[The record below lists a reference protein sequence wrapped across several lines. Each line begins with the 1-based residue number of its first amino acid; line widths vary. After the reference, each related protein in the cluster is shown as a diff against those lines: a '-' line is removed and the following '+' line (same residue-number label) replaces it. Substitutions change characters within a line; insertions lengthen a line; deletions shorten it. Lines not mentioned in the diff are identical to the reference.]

1 MIASGG
7 KPLLLREAVA
17 AIHRAAEDPRV
28 AGLIARVQI
37 PAAAAGPVQELRDA
51 IAAFSDVK
59 PSLAWAET
67 YPGTLSYYLA
77 SAFREVWMQPSGTVG
92 LVGFATNA
100 LFLRDALDKAGIEAQ
115 FIARGEYKSA
125 ANLFTQDRYT
135 DAHREADSRL
145 IESLHTQVWQA
156 VAESRHLDPPRSTRS
171 PTRRRCCATTPS
183 PDAWSTASASATR
196 PTPASANSLAHRV
209 FRRRPATPT
218 PTTRRR
224 GCICRGT
231 PAPRR
236 RGRRRRCR
244 RFPAA
249 RRKPTIAVVT
259 LHGPIVSGRGG
270 PQLLPFGNSSA
281 GGDTIAAALREAAAD
296 DSVSAIVLRVDSPG
310 GSVTGSETIWREVNR
325 VRDGGKPVVASMGAV
340 AASGGYY
347 VSMCADAIVANAG
360 TITGSIGVVTGK
372 LVARELKD
380 RLGVG
385 SDSVR
390 TNPNADAWSINQPF
404 TDEQHAHVEAEA
416 DLFYTDFVER
426 VAQGRKMTVEAVD
439 AIARGRV
446 WTGADALER
455 GLVDELG
462 GLRTA
467 ITRAKVLAGLR
478 TRRRRPSCELS
489 GLVADGHAAAQAV
502 VAACRG
508 VAAGGGRRAARPF
521 GGRGARPGRA
531 VVDRRQRALARRL
544 PLLNPGRTT
553 GHCGIP
559 QGPVLTAADRNF
571 TRGNANRLL
580 FTASHGNL
588 QIVNKTTTW
597 PCGAEHRLLP
607 PPTGRR
613 SASLTTRRVPWTPK
627 THGRPSTP
635 SRPLEC

>member
-1 MIASGG
+1 MFSFVPGIPSLDDLRSLGRRVDTARHHGVPDGCVLELDLLTAPPETSGFDPMAIISGG
-7 KPLLLREAVA
+7 GRPLVLREAVA

-28 AGLIARVQI
+28 SGLIARVQI

-51 IAAFSDVK
+51 ISAFSDEK

-115 FIARGEYKSA
+115 FVARGEYKSA

-145 IESLHTQVWQA
+145 LDSLHSQVWQA
-156 VAESRHLDPPRSTRS
+156 VAESRNVDPAAVDELADKAPLLREDAVTGRLVDRIGFRDEAYARIGELAADARSTSKVGAPGISPEMGNAAGSSPPAGRSDDPDAPPRLYLSRYA
-171 PTRRRCCATTPS
+171 RA
-183 PDAWSTASASATR
+183 TASR
-196 PTPASANSLAHRV
+196 PGPQLPSV
-209 FRRRPATPT
+209 P
-218 PTTRRR
+218 
-224 GCICRGT
+224 
-231 PAPRR
+231 
-236 RGRRRRCR
+236 GRKS
-244 RFPAA
+244 
-249 RRKPTIAVVT
+249 KPKIAVVT

-270 PQLLPFGNSSA
+270 PQVLPFGNSSA

-296 DSVSAIVLRVDSPG
+296 ESVSAIVLRVDSPG

-325 VRDGGKPVVASMGAV
+325 VRDRGKPVVASMGSV

-347 VSMCADAIVANAG
+347 VSMGADAIVANAG

-390 TNPNADAWSINQPF
+390 TNENADAWSIDKPF
-404 TDEQHAHVEAEA
+404 TDEQHARVEAEA
-416 DLFYTDFVER
+416 DLFYTDFIER
-426 VAQGRKMTVEAVD
+426 VAQGRKLTVDAVD
-439 AIARGRV
+439 AVARGRV

-467 ITRAKVLAGLR
+467 INRAKVLAGYDEDADVRIVSYPGSSLMELLR
-478 TRRRRPSCELS
+478 PRASSQP
-489 GLVADGHAAAQAV
+489 AAASLSEA
-502 VAACRG
+502 VAAL
-508 VAAGGGRRAARPF
+508 
-521 GGRGARPGRA
+521 
-531 VVDRRQRALARRL
+531 LARSVVEMLGQAERSL
-544 PLLNPGRTT
+544 T
-553 GHCGIP
+553 G
-559 QGPVLTAADRNF
+559 VTALWL
-571 TRGNANRLL
+571 G
-580 FTASHGNL
+580 
-588 QIVNKTTTW
+588 
-597 PCGAEHRLLP
+597 EHRF
-607 PPTGRR
+607 
-613 SASLTTRRVPWTPK
+613 
-627 THGRPSTP
+627 
-635 SRPLEC
+635 

>member
-1 MIASGG
+1 MFEFLPGIPGTDDLRALVRKVDTARHHGVPDGCVLELDLQSVPHETGGFDPLALIASGG
-7 KPLLLREAVA
+7 RPLLLREAVA
-17 AIHRAAEDPRV
+17 AIHRAAEDARV
-28 AGLIARVQI
+28 AGLIARIQI
-37 PAAAAGPVQELRDA
+37 PIASAGPVQELREA

-125 ANLFTQDRYT
+125 ANLFTQDKYT

-156 VAESRHLDPPRSTRS
+156 VAESRHIEPGDVDALADKAPLLRDDAVTGRLIDRIGFRDEAYSRIAELVGAPGISPETGDADSDDAPPRLYLSRYA
-171 PTRRRCCATTPS
+171 RATAP
-183 PDAWSTASASATR
+183 R
-196 PTPASANSLAHRV
+196 PTP
-209 FRRRPATPT
+209 PMP
-218 PTTRRR
+218 P
-224 GCICRGT
+224 I
-231 PAPRR
+231 P
-236 RGRRRRCR
+236 GRKT
-244 RFPAA
+244 
-249 RRKPTIAVVT
+249 KPTIAVVT
-259 LHGPIVSGRGG
+259 VHGPIVSGRGG

-296 DSVSAIVLRVDSPG
+296 DAVSAIVLRVDSPG

-325 VRDGGKPVVASMGAV
+325 VRDGGKRVVASMGAV

-347 VSMCADAIVANAG
+347 VSMGADAIVANAG

-404 TDEQHAHVEAEA
+404 TDEQHANVEAEA
-416 DLFYTDFVER
+416 DLNYTDFVER
-426 VAQGRKMTVEAVD
+426 VAQGRKMSVEAVE

-446 WTGADALER
+446 WTGADAKER

-467 ITRAKVLAGLR
+467 ITRAKALAGLEPDADVR
-478 TRRRRPSCELS
+478 LVSYPGSSLMDRLRPKPSSQPAAASLPEA
-489 GLVADGHAAAQAV
+489 VADVVGRSVAGVLGQAE
-502 VAACRG
+502 R
-508 VAAGGGRRAARPF
+508 
-521 GGRGARPGRA
+521 
-531 VVDRRQRALARRL
+531 
-544 PLLNPGRTT
+544 
-553 GHCGIP
+553 
-559 QGPVLTAADRNF
+559 
-571 TRGNANRLL
+571 
-580 FTASHGNL
+580 
-588 QIVNKTTTW
+588 
-597 PCGAEHRLLP
+597 
-607 PPTGRR
+607 
-613 SASLTTRRVPWTPK
+613 SLTGVSALWLGDHRF
-627 THGRPSTP
+627 
-635 SRPLEC
+635 

>member
-1 MIASGG
+1 MFAFLPGIPGTDDLLALARRVDTARHHGVPNGCVLELDLHSVPHETGGFDPFALIASGG
-7 KPLLLREAVA
+7 RPLLLREAVA

-28 AGLIARVQI
+28 SGLIAKVQI
-37 PAAAAGPVQELRDA
+37 PIAPAGPVQELREA

-135 DAHREADSRL
+135 DAHREADGRL
-145 IESLHTQVWQA
+145 IESLHAQVWQA
-156 VAESRHLDPPRSTRS
+156 VAESRQIDPVDVDKLADKAPLLRDDAVTGRLVDRIGFRDEAYARIGELVGAPGISLEAGDADSDDAPPRLYLSRYA
-171 PTRRRCCATTPS
+171 RA
-183 PDAWSTASASATR
+183 TASR
-196 PTPASANSLAHRV
+196 PTP
-209 FRRRPATPT
+209 PMP
-218 PTTRRR
+218 P
-224 GCICRGT
+224 I
-231 PAPRR
+231 P
-236 RGRRRRCR
+236 GRKG
-244 RFPAA
+244 
-249 RRKPTIAVVT
+249 KPTIAVVT
-259 LHGPIVSGRGG
+259 VHGPIVSGRGG

-310 GSVTGSETIWREVNR
+310 GSVTGSETIWREVIR
-325 VRDGGKPVVASMGAV
+325 VRSGKDGAGKPVVASMGAV

-347 VSMCADAIVANAG
+347 VSMGADAIVANAG

-380 RLGVG
+380 RIGVG

-390 TNPNADAWSINQPF
+390 TNPNADAWSINKPF

-416 DLFYTDFVER
+416 DLFYTDFIER
-426 VAQGRKMTVEAVD
+426 VAQGRKMSAEAVD

-446 WTGADALER
+446 WTGADAKER

-467 ITRAKVLAGLR
+467 ITRAKVLAGLEPDADVR
-478 TRRRRPSCELS
+478 IVGYPGSSLMDLLRPKPSS
-489 GLVADGHAAAQAV
+489 QPAAASM
-502 VAACRG
+502 
-508 VAAGGGRRAARPF
+508 PE
-521 GGRGARPGRA
+521 
-531 VVDRRQRALARRL
+531 ALAAL
-544 PLLNPGRTT
+544 VGRSVA
-553 GHCGIP
+553 GVVG
-559 QGPVLTAADRNF
+559 Q
-571 TRGNANRLL
+571 
-580 FTASHGNL
+580 
-588 QIVNKTTTW
+588 
-597 PCGAEHRLLP
+597 AER
-607 PPTGRR
+607 
-613 SASLTTRRVPWTPK
+613 SLTGVSALWLGDYRF
-627 THGRPSTP
+627 
-635 SRPLEC
+635 